1 MAENNSEKREGFF
14 QRLINAVRNIFGG
27 GENKTADTTAVSTSN
42 TSDLSRVEML
52 EMLVELGKENVK
64 LKADL
69 EEKNRVIEKQNLF
82 LHAAR
87 KSAPVLTMEEV
98 VELDSFTSLNMVAAG
113 AGEMDKQA
121 AAAEHKAAEA
131 QAKLEE
137 IEAKIAE
144 AEKKA
149 QEAAAMV
156 EDAERRAQA
165 AEEKAV
171 QAEQRLQ
178 ASDDAAEDMTAE
190 EEAEETEKINAS
202 AENSE
207 TAEIPAEET
216 EADAKPQEAHE
227 EIEDAEESE
236 EEFSEETKTES
247 DDAEEAEVEV
257 DDAEEAETE
266 SDTDE
271 EDDFESPA
279 PGSFAAMI
287 AARAAEAAIRGRT
300 ITRATA
306 EETVKEEP
314 AKEVRNAGTSVKPA
328 LEVPDK
334 KESEKERLERITG
347 RVPMREAARRAGLV
361 R

>member
-1 MAENNSEKREGFF
+1 MDENNSEKREGFF
-14 QRLINAVRNIFGG
+14 QRLINAVRNMFGG
-27 GENKTADTTAVSTSN
+27 GDKKAADTTAVTTAN
-42 TSDLSRVEML
+42 ASDLSRVEML
-52 EMLVELGKENVK
+52 EMLVELGKENAR

-69 EEKNRVIEKQNLF
+69 EEKDRVIEKQNLF
-82 LHAAR
+82 LQAAR

-314 AKEVRNAGTSVKPA
+314 AEEVRNAGTSVKPA

>member
-1 MAENNSEKREGFF
+1 MDENNSEKREGFF
-14 QRLINAVRNIFGG
+14 QRLINAVRNMFGG
-27 GENKTADTTAVSTSN
+27 GDKKAADTTAVTTAN
-42 TSDLSRVEML
+42 ASDLSRVEML
-52 EMLVELGKENVK
+52 EMLVELGKENAR

-121 AAAEHKAAEA
+121 AAAEHKAAE
-131 QAKLEE
+131 
-137 IEAKIAE
+137 
-144 AEKKA
+144 
-149 QEAAAMV
+149 
-156 EDAERRAQA
+156 
-165 AEEKAV
+165 EKAV

-216 EADAKPQEAHE
+216 EADAKPQEVHE

-314 AKEVRNAGTSVKPA
+314 AEEVRNAGTSVKPA